1 MRIRQPIVAVLGHVD
16 SGKTSLLDKIRGTGV
31 QGREAGGIT
40 QHIGASFLPTDT
52 IKGMCGQLYDKLT
65 KTEHE
70 VPGLLVIDTPGHEVF
85 TNLRTRGGSAADI
98 AILVVDTNRGFQPQT
113 SESLKI
119 LQARKV
125 PFVIAL
131 NKVDQIPGWR
141 KVDTPYITQAIKQQD
156 QFMQTTIDEQIYNV
170 VGTLS
175 ILGYQSEAFY
185 RIQDFSKEIAIVPVS
200 ARTGVG
206 IPELLTVLVG
216 LTQQYLQKRLTQEE
230 KPSRG
235 IILEVNDEIGLGT
248 TANMILIDGQIKK
261 GDSVIVAKRDSV
273 IVTKPK
279 AMLLPKPL
287 DEMRD
292 PRDKFKPVDR
302 VEAAAGIKI
311 ASPDLEGV
319 LPGSTVYV
327 TSDESKIEEFKK
339 IIESEM
345 KSVFVSTETNGVII
359 RCDTIGSLEALTE
372 MLRRAQ
378 VPIAK
383 ADIGPVTR
391 RDVMEAKV
399 IKDND
404 RHLGVVLAFNVKV
417 FPDAQEE
424 AENNHIKIF
433 GDKVIYSLIDN
444 YTNWVTEDSAHED
457 DAIFGE
463 ITPVCK
469 FTFLKGYIFRNSNP
483 AVFGIRVDV
492 GKVRQKIPIMNK
504 QGKKIGVVHQLQ
516 DGKKSISIAT
526 QGQEVACSIQD
537 VMIGR
542 QILEEDVFYSLP
554 NSSEAKLL
562 TERFLHKLSAEE
574 QAVLNEIL
582 VIQRKSDAAYGYV

>member
-1 MRIRQPIVAVLGHVD
+1 MAVLGHVD

-40 QHIGASFLPTDT
+40 QHIGASFLPTET
-52 IKGMCGQLYDKLT
+52 IQKMCGQLYQKLA
-65 KTEHE
+65 KPEHK

-113 SESLKI
+113 NESLKI

-131 NKVDQIPGWR
+131 NKVDMISGW
-141 KVDTPYITQAIKQQD
+141 KKTDTPYISEAIKQQD
-156 QFMQTTIDEQIYNV
+156 QFVQTTLDEQIYNV

-175 ILGYQSEAFY
+175 ILGFQSEAFY
-185 RIQDFSKEIAIVPVS
+185 RVKDFSKEVAIVPVS

-216 LTQQYLQKRLTQEE
+216 LTQQYMQKRLTQEE

-235 IILEVNDEIGLGT
+235 IILEVNDEVGLGT

-292 PRDKFKPVDR
+292 PRDKFKPVDL

-319 LPGSTVYV
+319 LPGSTVYI
-327 TSDESKIEEFKK
+327 TNDDSKIEEFKK

-345 KSVFVSTETNGVII
+345 KSVFVDTQTNGVILK
-359 RCDTIGSLEALTE
+359 CDTIGSLEALTE
-372 MLRRAQ
+372 MLRRQ
-378 VPIAK
+378 QIPIAK
-383 ADIGPVTR
+383 ADIGHVNR
-391 RDVMEAKV
+391 RDVLEAKV
-399 IKDND
+399 IKEND
-404 RHLGVVLAFNVKV
+404 RHLGAILAFNVKV
-417 FPDAQEE
+417 LPDAQEE
-424 AENNHIKIF
+424 AEISHVKIF
-433 GDKVIYSLIDN
+433 SDKVIYSLLDS
-444 YTNWVTEDSAHED
+444 YTFWVDEDTANEENAVFS
-457 DAIFGE
+457 E
-463 ITPVCK
+463 ITPIAK
-469 FTFLKGYIFRNSNP
+469 FTFLKGYVFRNSNP

-492 GKVRQKIPIMNK
+492 GKVRQKMPIMNK
-504 QGKKIGVVHQLQ
+504 NGKRIGLIHQLQ
-516 DGKKSISIAT
+516 DGKKSIEYAT

-537 VMIGR
+537 VTIGR
-542 QILEEDVFYSLP
+542 QINEEDVFYSLP
-554 NSSEAKLL
+554 SSSEAKKLV
-562 TERFLHKLSAEE
+562 EQFSHKLTPEE

-582 VIQRKSDAAYGYV
+582 EIQRKQDSSYGYI

>member
-1 MRIRQPIVAVLGHVD
+1 VAVLGHVD

-31 QGREAGGIT
+31 QSREAGGIT

-52 IKGMCGQLYDKLT
+52 IKKMCGQLYGNLT
-65 KTEHE
+65 KSEHE
-70 VPGLLVIDTPGHEVF
+70 VPGLLVIDTPGHEIF

-113 SESLKI
+113 NESLKI

-141 KVDTPYITQAIKQQD
+141 ASDTQYITQAIKQQD
-156 QFMQTTIDEQIYNV
+156 QFMQTTLDEQIYNV
-170 VGTLS
+170 VGALS
-175 ILGYQSEAFY
+175 ILGFQSEAFY
-185 RIQDFSKEIAIVPVS
+185 RVKDFSKEVGIVPVS

-216 LTQQYLQKRLTQEE
+216 LTQQYMQKRLTQEE

-235 IILEVNDEIGLGT
+235 IILEVNDEVGLGT

-292 PRDKFKPVDR
+292 PRDKFKPVDT
-302 VEAAAGIKI
+302 VLAAAGIKI

-327 TSDESKIEEFKK
+327 TNEDTKMEEYKK

-345 KSVFVSTETNGVII
+345 KSVFIDTQTNGII
-359 RCDTIGSLEALTE
+359 LKCDTIGSLEALTE
-372 MLRRAQ
+372 MLRRQ
-378 VPIAK
+378 QIPIAK
-383 ADIGPVTR
+383 ADIGPVNR
-391 RDVMEAKV
+391 RDVMEAGV
-399 IKDND
+399 IKQND
-404 RHLGVVLAFNVKV
+404 RHLGVVLAFNVKTLS
-417 FPDAQEE
+417 DAEQESE
-424 AENNHIKIF
+424 ESHIKIF
-433 GDKVIYSLIDN
+433 NDKVIYSLLDS
-444 YTNWVTEDSAHED
+444 YTQWVDEDTANEEN
-457 DAIFGE
+457 AIFDE
-463 ITPVCK
+463 LTPISK

-483 AVFGIRVDV
+483 AVFGIRVDA
-492 GKVRQKIPIMNK
+492 GKVRQKMAIMNK
-504 QGKKIGVVHQLQ
+504 NGKKIGVIHQLQ
-516 DGKKSISIAT
+516 DGKKSIDSAI

-542 QILEEDVFYSLP
+542 HIFEEDVFYSLP
-554 NSSEAKLL
+554 RSSEAKQLIEKY
-562 TERFLHKLSAEE
+562 THKLSAEQ
-574 QAVLNEIL
+574 QAVLNEIVEIL
-582 VIQRKSDAAYGYV
+582 RKNDSAYGYM